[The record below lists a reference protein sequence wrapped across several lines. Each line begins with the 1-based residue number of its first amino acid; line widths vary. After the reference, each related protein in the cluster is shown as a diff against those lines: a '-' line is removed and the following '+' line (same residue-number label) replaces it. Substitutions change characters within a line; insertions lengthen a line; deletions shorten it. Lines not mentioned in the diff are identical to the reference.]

1 MTCSKI
7 IISDLTTAA
16 AAEPDTETTSS
27 SCEETRRDVFIYWTV
42 LVRGVRESI
51 PATWPGLRPPE
62 HVRSEAVKSMIR
74 VAARQGDWCIYSAEM
89 WMGAAECRH

>member
-1 MTCSKI
+1 MCS
-7 IISDLTTAA
+7 
-16 AAEPDTETTSS
+16 
-27 SCEETRRDVFIYWTV
+27 YWTV
-42 LVRGVRESI
+42 LVRGVREESI

-74 VAARQGDWCIYSAEM
+74 VHVHARQGDWCIYSTEM